1 MTGKYD
7 LMLSAEEALARQVA
21 LGVVVT
27 TPQSVWHY
35 LIPFM
40 FIFDFLRRSST
51 MRRYTQHFMFPRK
64 LAMDAARDI
73 IEGEDQK
80 ERLSWTEKEIKV
92 WLETLNLYS
101 LSLQA
106 AQMKVVTQLMDH
118 DTKLLQTE
126 GDTYYDLV
134 RNAYMSQRD
143 YQTHLSQLKALE
155 QEVDKA
161 IIEKL
166 GEAEK
171 LREKLLAEEEQ
182 LERMRQKRL
191 DEIF

>member
-1 MTGKYD
+1 MTGRYD
-7 LMLSAEEALARQVA
+7 LILAAEEALARQVA
-21 LGVVVT
+21 LGVIVT

-73 IEGEDQK
+73 IEGEGQK
-80 ERLSWTEKEIKV
+80 ERLSWTEEEIRV

-101 LSLQA
+101 PSLQT

-118 DTKLLQTE
+118 YTRLLQTE

-143 YQTHLSQLKALE
+143 YQVFLSQLKAFE
-155 QEVDKA
+155 QEVDRA
-161 IIEKL
+161 IIERL
-166 GEAEK
+166 GETEK

-182 LERMRQKRL
+182 LERMRKKSI

>member
-1 MTGKYD
+1 MAEKYD
-7 LMLSAEEALARQVA
+7 LILSAEESLARQVA
-21 LGVVVT
+21 LGVIVMQPLT
-27 TPQSVWHY
+27 VWHY

-40 FIFDFLRRSST
+40 FIFDFLRRSTT

-64 LAMDAARDI
+64 LAMDTASDI
-73 IEGEDQK
+73 LEGEDK
-80 ERLSWTEKEIKV
+80 RERLSWTEEEIKV

-101 LSLQA
+101 PSLQA

-118 DTKLLQTE
+118 YTKLLQTE

-134 RNAYMSQRD
+134 RNAYISQND
-143 YQTHLSQLKALE
+143 YQAHLSQLKTFE
-155 QEVDKA
+155 EEVDRA
-161 IIEKL
+161 IIERL
-166 GEAEK
+166 GETEK
-171 LREKLLAEEEQ
+171 LREKLLAEAEQ

>member
-1 MTGKYD
+1 
-7 LMLSAEEALARQVA
+7 
-21 LGVVVT
+21 
-27 TPQSVWHY
+27 
-35 LIPFM
+35 
-40 FIFDFLRRSST
+40 

-134 RNAYMSQRD
+134 RNAYMSQSD
-143 YQTHLSQLKALE
+143 YQAHLSQLKALE
-155 QEVDKA
+155 QEVDRA

-166 GEAEK
+166 GETEK

-182 LERMRQKRL
+182 LERMRQKRI

>member
-7 LMLSAEEALARQVA
+7 LILSAEEALARQVA
-21 LGVVVT
+21 LGVIVT

-64 LAMDAARDI
+64 LALDAARDV

-80 ERLSWTEKEIKV
+80 ERLSRTEEEIKV
-92 WLETLNLYS
+92 WLETLGLYS
-101 LSLQA
+101 PSLQT
-106 AQMKVVTQLMDH
+106 AQIKVVTRLMDH
-118 DTKLLQTE
+118 YTRLLQTE
-126 GDTYYDLV
+126 GDTYHELV
-134 RNAYMSQRD
+134 QKAYMSQNN
-143 YQTHLSQLKALE
+143 YQAHLSQLKALE
-155 QEVDKA
+155 QEVDRA

-166 GEAEK
+166 GETEK

-182 LERMRQKRL
+182 LERMRQKRI

>member
-1 MTGKYD
+1 MIGKYD

-80 ERLSWTEKEIKV
+80 ERLSWTEEEIKV

-118 DTKLLQTE
+118 YTKLLQTE

-134 RNAYMSQRD
+134 RNAYMSQSE
-143 YQTHLSQLKALE
+143 YQAHLSQLKALE

-182 LERMRQKRL
+182 LERMRKKSI

>member
-1 MTGKYD
+1 MVTKYE
-7 LMLSAEEALARQVA
+7 MILSAEEALARQVA

-51 MRRYTQHFMFPRK
+51 QRRYTQHFMFPRK
-64 LAMDAARDI
+64 LAMDAARHI

-80 ERLSWTEKEIKV
+80 ERLSWTEEEIKV
-92 WLETLNLYS
+92 WLETLSLYS
-101 LSLQA
+101 ISLQA

-118 DTKLLQTE
+118 YTKLLQTE

-134 RNAYMSQRD
+134 RNAYMNQSD
-143 YQTHLSQLKALE
+143 YQAHLSQLKAWE

-166 GEAEK
+166 GETET

>member
-1 MTGKYD
+1 MVTKYE
-7 LMLSAEEALARQVA
+7 MILSAEEALARQAA

-51 MRRYTQHFMFPRK
+51 MRRYTQHFLFPRK
-64 LAMDAARDI
+64 LAMDAARHI

-80 ERLSWTEKEIKV
+80 ERLSWTEEEIRV

-118 DTKLLQTE
+118 YTKLLQTE

-134 RNAYMSQRD
+134 RNAYMSQSD
-143 YQTHLSQLKALE
+143 YQEHLSQLKALE
-155 QEVDKA
+155 QEVDRA

-166 GEAEK
+166 GETET

-182 LERMRQKRL
+182 LERMRKKSI

>member
-1 MTGKYD
+1 MVTKYE
-7 LMLSAEEALARQVA
+7 MILSAEEALARQVA

-80 ERLSWTEKEIKV
+80 ERLSWTEEEIKV

-118 DTKLLQTE
+118 YTKLLQTE

-134 RNAYMSQRD
+134 RNAYMSQSE
-143 YQTHLSQLKALE
+143 YQAHLSQLKALE

-166 GEAEK
+166 GETEK

-182 LERMRQKRL
+182 LERMRKKSI

>member
-1 MTGKYD
+1 MAENYD
-7 LMLSAEEALARQVA
+7 LILSEEESLARQAA

-40 FIFDFLRRSST
+40 FIFDFLRRSTT

-64 LAMDAARDI
+64 LAMDTASDI
-73 IEGEDQK
+73 LEGEDK
-80 ERLSWTEKEIKV
+80 RERLSWTEEEIKV

-101 LSLQA
+101 PSLQA

-118 DTKLLQTE
+118 YTKLLQTE

-134 RNAYMSQRD
+134 RNAYMNQSD
-143 YQTHLSQLKALE
+143 YQAHLSQLKAWE
-155 QEVDKA
+155 QEVDRA

-166 GEAEK
+166 GETET

>member
-1 MTGKYD
+1 MTGRYD
-7 LMLSAEEALARQVA
+7 LILAAEEALARQVA
-21 LGVVVT
+21 LGVIVT

-73 IEGEDQK
+73 IEGEGQK
-80 ERLSWTEKEIKV
+80 ERLSWTEEETRV

-101 LSLQA
+101 PSLQT

-118 DTKLLQTE
+118 YTRLLQTE

-143 YQTHLSQLKALE
+143 YQVFLSQLKAFE
-155 QEVDKA
+155 QEVDRA
-161 IIEKL
+161 IIERL
-166 GEAEK
+166 GETEK

-182 LERMRQKRL
+182 LERMRKKSI

>member
-1 MTGKYD
+1 MVTKYE
-7 LMLSAEEALARQVA
+7 MILSAEEALARQVA

-134 RNAYMSQRD
+134 RNAYMSQSD
-143 YQTHLSQLKALE
+143 YQAHLSQLKALE
-155 QEVDKA
+155 QEVDRA

-166 GEAEK
+166 GETEK

-182 LERMRQKRL
+182 LERMRQKRI

>member
-80 ERLSWTEKEIKV
+80 ERLSWTEEEIKV

-118 DTKLLQTE
+118 YTKLLQTE

-134 RNAYMSQRD
+134 RNAYMSQSE
-143 YQTHLSQLKALE
+143 YQAHLSQLKALE

-166 GEAEK
+166 GETEK

-182 LERMRQKRL
+182 LERMRKKSI

>member
-1 MTGKYD
+1 MAEKYD
-7 LMLSAEEALARQVA
+7 LILSEEESLARQVA

-51 MRRYTQHFMFPRK
+51 MRRYAQHFMFPRK
-64 LAMDAARDI
+64 LAMDTARDI
-73 IEGEDQK
+73 SQGEDK
-80 ERLSWTEKEIKV
+80 RERLSWTEEEIKV

-101 LSLQA
+101 PTLHA

-118 DTKLLQTE
+118 YTKLLQTE

-134 RNAYMSQRD
+134 RNAYVSQND
-143 YQTHLSQLKALE
+143 YQAHLSQLKAFE
-155 QEVDKA
+155 QEVDRA

-166 GEAEK
+166 GETEK
-171 LREKLLAEEEQ
+171 LREKLLAEAEQ
-182 LERMRQKRL
+182 LERMRQKRI

>member
-1 MTGKYD
+1 MAENYD
-7 LMLSAEEALARQVA
+7 LILSEEESLARQVA

-40 FIFDFLRRSST
+40 FIFDFLRRSSA

-64 LAMDAARDI
+64 LAMDAARHI
-73 IEGEDQK
+73 IEGEDRK
-80 ERLSWTEKEIKV
+80 ERLSWTEEEIKV

-118 DTKLLQTE
+118 YTKLLQTE

-134 RNAYMSQRD
+134 RNAYISQND
-143 YQTHLSQLKALE
+143 YQAHLSQLKTFE
-155 QEVDKA
+155 QEVDRA
-161 IIEKL
+161 IIERL
-166 GEAEK
+166 GETEK
-171 LREKLLAEEEQ
+171 LREKLLAEAEQ

>member
-1 MTGKYD
+1 MAEKYD
-7 LMLSAEEALARQVA
+7 LILSEEDSLARQVA

-40 FIFDFLRRSST
+40 FIFDFLRRSTT

-64 LAMDAARDI
+64 LAMDTASDI
-73 IEGEDQK
+73 LEGQDK
-80 ERLSWTEKEIKV
+80 RERLSWTEEEIKV
-92 WLETLNLYS
+92 WLETLDLYS
-101 LSLQA
+101 PSLQT

-118 DTKLLQTE
+118 YTKLLQTE

-134 RNAYMSQRD
+134 RNAYISQND
-143 YQTHLSQLKALE
+143 YQAHLSQLKTFE
-155 QEVDKA
+155 QEVDRA
-161 IIEKL
+161 IIERL
-166 GEAEK
+166 GETEK
-171 LREKLLAEEEQ
+171 LRETLLAEAEQ

>member
-1 MTGKYD
+1 MVTKYE
-7 LMLSAEEALARQVA
+7 MILSAEEALARQVA

-80 ERLSWTEKEIKV
+80 ERLSWTEEEIKV

-118 DTKLLQTE
+118 YTKLLQTE

-134 RNAYMSQRD
+134 RNAYMSQSD
-143 YQTHLSQLKALE
+143 YQAHLSQLKALE
-155 QEVDKA
+155 QEVDRA

-166 GEAEK
+166 GETET

>member
-7 LMLSAEEALARQVA
+7 LILSAEEALARQVA
-21 LGVVVT
+21 LGVIVT

-73 IEGEDQK
+73 LEGEDQK
-80 ERLSWTEKEIKV
+80 ERLSWAEENIKA
-92 WLETLNLYS
+92 WLGTLDLS
-101 LSLQA
+101 SSSLQA
-106 AQMKVVTQLMDH
+106 AQMKVVTRLMDH
-118 DTKLLQTE
+118 YTRLLQTE
-126 GDTYYDLV
+126 GDTYHELV
-134 RNAYMSQRD
+134 QKAYMTQSNYRA
-143 YQTHLSQLKALE
+143 HLSQLKTLE
-155 QEVDKA
+155 QEVDRA
-161 IIEKL
+161 IMERR
-166 GEAEK
+166 GETEK
-171 LREKLLAEEEQ
+171 LRDKLQAEAEQ

>member
-1 MTGKYD
+1 
-7 LMLSAEEALARQVA
+7 
-21 LGVVVT
+21 
-27 TPQSVWHY
+27 
-35 LIPFM
+35 
-40 FIFDFLRRSST
+40 
-51 MRRYTQHFMFPRK
+51 MFPRK

-80 ERLSWTEKEIKV
+80 ERLSWTEEEIKV

-118 DTKLLQTE
+118 FTKLLQTE

-134 RNAYMSQRD
+134 RNAYMSQSH
-143 YQTHLSQLKALE
+143 YQAHLSQLKALE
-155 QEVDKA
+155 QEVDRA

-166 GEAEK
+166 GETEK

-182 LERMRQKRL
+182 LERMRKKSI

>member
-80 ERLSWTEKEIKV
+80 ERLSWTEEEIKV

-118 DTKLLQTE
+118 FTKLLQTE

-134 RNAYMSQRD
+134 RNAYMSQSE
-143 YQTHLSQLKALE
+143 YQAHLSQLKALE

-166 GEAEK
+166 GETEK

-182 LERMRQKRL
+182 LERMRKKSI

>member
-1 MTGKYD
+1 MAENYD
-7 LMLSAEEALARQVA
+7 LILSEEESLARQAA

-40 FIFDFLRRSST
+40 FIFDFLRRSTT

-64 LAMDAARDI
+64 LAMDTASDI
-73 IEGEDQK
+73 LEGEDK
-80 ERLSWTEKEIKV
+80 RERLSWTEEEIKV

-101 LSLQA
+101 PSLQT

-118 DTKLLQTE
+118 YTKLLQTE

-134 RNAYMSQRD
+134 RNAYMNQRD
-143 YQTHLSQLKALE
+143 YQAHLSQLKAWE
-155 QEVDKA
+155 QEVDRA

-166 GEAEK
+166 GETET